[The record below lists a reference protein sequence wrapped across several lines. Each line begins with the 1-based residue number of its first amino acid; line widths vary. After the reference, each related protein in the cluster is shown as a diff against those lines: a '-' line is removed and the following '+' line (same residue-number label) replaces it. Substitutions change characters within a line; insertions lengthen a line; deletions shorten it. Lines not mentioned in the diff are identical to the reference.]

1 MMVKNNIIT
10 FLFHLLLII
19 LSTIYL
25 IALVSLSPYMGK
37 FILNPITRVFLATI
51 WALVYVFVG
60 TKITIRHRKKYDFNA
75 GLFIAFLGL
84 ILWTY
89 SIYHTGFILGPIS
102 EEMGYHYIPL
112 NIYINPI
119 YQISFLL
126 NIEFNQFARLISL
139 FIPTLLIGFGLKFKR
154 LVNARRKIKSKI

>member
-1 MMVKNNIIT
+1 MIKNNIIA

-25 IALVSLSPYMGK
+25 IALVSLSPYIGK
-37 FILNPITRVFLATI
+37 FIINPIVRVALATI
-51 WALVYVFVG
+51 WAAAYVFVG
-60 TKITIRHRKKYDFNA
+60 TKISISHRRRYDFNA

-84 ILWTY
+84 ILWVY
-89 SIYHTGFILGPIS
+89 SIYHTGFILGPIT
-102 EEMGYHYIPL
+102 EELGYHYIPL

-126 NIEFNQFARLISL
+126 NVEFNQLARLISIFL
-139 FIPTLLIGFGLKFKR
+139 PTILIGLGVKLKR
-154 LVNARRKIKSKI
+154 LGYARRKIKSKI

>member
-1 MMVKNNIIT
+1 MIKNNIKA

-25 IALVSLSPYMGK
+25 IALVSLSPYIGK
-37 FILNPITRVFLATI
+37 YIVNPIFRGILAII
-51 WALVYVFVG
+51 WAATYIFVG
-60 TKITIRHRKKYDFNA
+60 TKITINNRKKYDFSC
-75 GLFIAFLGL
+75 GLLIAFLGL
-84 ILWTY
+84 MLWAY

-102 EEMGYHYIPL
+102 EELAYNYIPL

-126 NIEFNQFARLISL
+126 NIEFNQLVRLISIFL
-139 FIPTLLIGFGLKFKR
+139 PTVFIGLGVKIKR
-154 LVNARRKIKSKI
+154 LGYARRKIKSKI